1 MEAEAA
7 SSCNL
12 SGEVSRRGFEALATL
27 TSPPTLDAARRAALG
42 HARLRMATADIHTLV
57 SLVSARFRSPPAC
70 FTWRPA
76 HLTVVSACVGATPEW
91 RALCGVARENH
102 AAYATAQN
110 YGLLFDGCAPLH
122 ARSPHWS
129 KIPLLLTTLAD
140 PAVEFAFW
148 MDADSVFVD
157 RTAPLTPLLPTPP
170 AALAFT
176 GDSDCFLNSG
186 HLMLTEAASS
196 LLRESWAV
204 YPPPKPWN
212 EQSALVYV
220 LGGARDECRDGVLNV
235 ACCGAAALQRPDVD
249 LKPKAAMNA
258 YISDFEPGVSPMI
271 HLAGRQSRKAALL
284 AAYAGGCGSVA
295 DFHASLL
302 NLAHAHVDF
311 AFTTRRVRALARHL
325 SDDVAERAAAL
336 ALRGNGT
343 GGNGTAGVAAAFE
356 PPPLALSGWRGAWS
370 SMRKSQAKR
379 VSAAAAAVAAAEP
392 ALRDDLGDDE
402 WLNRLVEAAVPV
414 AHARL
419 AAPTPADFAL
429 APFARALGALE
440 PRIADGLERSRA
452 EACALVRSDGRPAAG
467 MAVARAALAR
477 TLCSD

>member
-1 MEAEAA
+1 
-7 SSCNL
+7 
-12 SGEVSRRGFEALATL
+12 
-27 TSPPTLDAARRAALG
+27 
-42 HARLRMATADIHTLV
+42 MATADIDTLV
-57 SLVSARFRSPPAC
+57 GLVSARFRSPPAC

-76 HLTVVSACVGATPEW
+76 HLTVVSACVGAAPEW

-102 AAYATAQN
+102 AAYAAAQN

-129 KIPLLLTTLAD
+129 KIPLLLATLAD

-186 HLMLTEAASS
+186 HLMLTEAASP

-212 EQSALVYV
+212 EQSALVFV
-220 LGGARDECRDGVLNV
+220 LGGARDECRDGVLNA
-235 ACCGAAALQRPDVD
+235 ACCGAAALRRPDVD

-271 HLAGRQSRKAALL
+271 HLAGRQPRKAALL

-302 NLAHAHVDF
+302 TLAHAHVDF

-336 ALRGNGT
+336 ALRA
-343 GGNGTAGVAAAFE
+343 TARAATAPRAS
-356 PPPLALSGWRGAWS
+356 PPPS
-370 SMRKSQAKR
+370 SRRRS
-379 VSAAAAAVAAAEP
+379 
-392 ALRDDLGDDE
+392 
-402 WLNRLVEAAVPV
+402 
-414 AHARL
+414 
-419 AAPTPADFAL
+419 
-429 APFARALGALE
+429 
-440 PRIADGLERSRA
+440 RSRA
-452 EACALVRSDGRPAAG
+452 GAARGRRCENRRRSA
-467 MAVARAALAR
+467 
-477 TLCSD
+477 